1 MKEFSPELITA
12 IGMTKDEFA
21 MIEVMCSYFRDQVQ
35 DEEFESFNS
44 LENFFSHENYCKF
57 EDT

>member
-1 MKEFSPELITA
+1 
-12 IGMTKDEFA
+12 MTKDEFA